1 MRLGKPNPV
10 LKSASRGEALPV
22 LRLHPL
28 AHAIVLLLVAGSAQA
43 DTAFSA
49 GWFASKSAAQQAV
62 GAGAVAGNLPR
73 PGSPPPLAQQLKA
86 NQQLQ
91 QSLSN
96 VNNTVAAIA
105 AQQAAQAAGRRSALV
120 AAASIP
126 DGLGEGGLKVDE
138 NALTKGWTNARN
150 PLQTQADGKTTVSIG
165 QTADKAIL
173 NWETFNVGRNTT
185 VDFQQQADWA
195 VLNRVNDP
203 QARPSQ
209 IQGQI
214 KAAGTV
220 MLVNRNGV
228 IFSGSS
234 QVDTRN
240 LVAAAATI
248 SDSQFRER
256 GLYIDSS
263 GSQPTFTDAAGKIQV
278 QQGALLQTRTPG
290 VSTESGGYVLLLGSE
305 VDNAGSIVTPKG
317 QATLAAGDSFYIRKG
332 AGTAGNTTSTT
343 RGNEVA
349 STRKAGSQ
357 AGTVSNSGLIQ
368 AATGD
373 ITLTGHQVQQ
383 NGVVLAT
390 TSVDSR
396 GTVHL
401 LNSASDSGSSVTLGQ
416 GSHTAILLDAASG
429 SALDGQRS
437 AGLNGLGGPG
447 NAIGGAFDNLSAV
460 VDRTDQS
467 RVEIVSGGTV
477 DFQSGSSTLATGGQ
491 VAVSAGQRSLVRDGA
506 LIDVAG
512 AVGVKVAMEANSV
525 KVNIQGNEQR
535 DAAGNRD
542 RGSLNNNDVWVDVRE
557 LVYVPAGTNG
567 YATDRWYTAGGLL
580 EVGGYLGTQAH
591 GVGEWMAQGGSVTF
605 SGRDVVTQA
614 GSSINLSGGT
624 LDVQGGLVRQT
635 WLKGPDGR
643 LYELSRAPGDILYSG
658 IYKGYEDSSQRWGQT
673 DYYYNPLIAPQQRYE
688 EGYSVGR
695 DAGSL
700 VIGTGS
706 AVLEGQLLG
715 STYQG
720 DRQTQAAKAGLDGYS
735 QTQNAVAR
743 GAQLLV
749 GSYTPFWHKDSGT
762 LQNAL
767 QATDRTLKQVVLAP
781 GQVAQ
786 ALDIGL
792 DSALGER
799 QGRLQLDTGLLNGFD
814 LGAVRI
820 AAYERVTVDGD
831 LRVGPAGEIGL
842 HGPQVRVNAGLTS
855 HGGRIALGNV
865 LLQRGSPGAAL
876 EDTQI
881 GSTGGPLA
889 SLVLGER
896 ARLDASGLWS
906 NLLLAPQDNSG
917 LAFINGGSVSLRS
930 RGDLTLA
937 AGSQVDVSS
946 GAALLVNGSLRG
958 GKGGDLTLAA
968 NAGTSASLGVL
979 SLAGQLKGQG
989 VSGGGTLSLQAVQV
1003 RIGGAAAAEARTLVL
1018 AEDFFN
1024 KGFGTYDITGNQ
1036 GLKVA
1041 EGARVDVRVPV
1052 YAQAAGT
1059 ASVASGEPAADA
1071 LQTWLP
1077 DAYQEDPLK
1086 GRLSQRAGASLT
1098 LQAGGL
1104 APSAADSASVV
1115 LDVGQGAA
1123 LRVDDGQSIALRGIG
1138 QVNVDGQLIAHGGK
1152 VSISAT
1158 RMPQVDGEALSVAHQ
1173 RSIRLGEQAVVDV
1186 SGRALTALDAQ
1197 GRRYGKVSDGGSIVI
1212 GGTLDPA
1219 TGRAAA
1225 PDLFVQLKAG
1235 SRLEASGAQATLD
1248 IKGAGPM
1255 TLASNG
1261 GSISLSS
1268 LNGLFLD
1275 GDLRAAAGG
1284 QGAAGGS
1291 LAVALE
1297 TAAYDYGQLGS
1308 DAPLVARELR
1318 LSQRRQAREGSASGT
1333 LAYGQGNL
1341 SVEQVDAG
1349 GFGNLALLS
1358 HGQISF
1364 DGDIDLALG
1373 QSLQLYSAS
1382 LGLAE
1387 GAAADTRVRLD
1398 APYVRLAEVAKNTNG
1413 SPVVTVPVVRGGTS
1427 TQATQAQ
1434 LRVTSQLLDIRDEVS
1449 LGAHGN
1455 INLRSGQVPLDQRGF
1470 ATMEVHSAGDMRLLR
1485 PTGTTPLTRLS
1496 TPGDLNLTVAQLYPQ
1511 TLARAEI
1518 RARHLGIGR
1527 SSVENPAVPYSAYGS
1542 LSLSAQSIDQG
1553 GVVRAPQGS
1562 LVLGFNGGPQDNSS
1576 TVRLLP
1582 GSLTSLSAAGL
1593 VMPFGGTVDGQTWTQ
1608 DGKPLAENLLNPIL
1622 GADWLTLTLVG
1633 QSIDVQGGAVVDLS
1647 GGGELTGAGF
1657 VSGRGGSTDA
1667 RFNPLVQI
1675 GADGRFS
1682 LPGRASNPV
1691 YAIVPGHQAGYAP
1704 GAGQSGAQDPL
1715 VGQQITLDA
1724 GVPGLAPGV
1733 YTLLPANY
1741 ALLPG
1746 AFRVE
1751 LNGAAGLAA
1760 QQPGLAMANGSWS
1773 SSGRLSV
1780 LGTSI
1785 QDSLSRQV
1793 ILTSADVLRRY
1804 SQYNETSLSQFLAND
1819 AARLG
1824 IPRAALTADA
1834 KGLTLNLLQNQTG
1847 QASFTYAGTSRFS
1860 PDKGGY
1866 GTVASVLSQNQSSQL
1881 EIVAGGPSAGFS
1893 GTSIDA
1899 AQLNALGA
1907 ASLRIGGSGLRQYGQ
1922 GGNYIA
1928 FSSNLSDLTLRSGAV
1943 LSAPEVMLLS
1953 GMTTGGIVVE
1963 QGAGIDTLG
1972 RGPSAYDSRD
1982 GFIYDPGR
1990 TSLLAVSNGWLDLLP
2005 PTPAQNGQVGPGSIR
2020 IGSCAG
2026 QCGGVT
2032 QLYSEGTLAAATN
2045 NLFELGDEV
2054 RYGTRNLTLAVGGVN
2069 IGSSQSLADA
2079 AARHALAPGLT
2090 LNQQVLDRLLR
2101 GDRERGAPALQTLT
2115 LNARDSLNFYGSTQ
2129 LSTLDPVT
2137 GASSLGNLILGTPAI
2152 YGYGNAGDVASIRTA
2167 NLTWNGAA
2175 GLPGTVINQGAGTG
2189 SGRLELAAERIEFG
2203 YGPQSQPDSLA
2214 SFDRLALGFAT
2225 VDLRASQRLTA
2236 NHKGSLAVYQ
2246 NQGAYESG
2254 KGYRYSGGDLN
2265 IVTPLLTGEA
2275 GSVNRIK
2282 AGGDIRIAGAGGA
2295 PAPINTLGGE
2305 LALQGRSIRLDT
2317 AVVLP
2322 SGKLSLLAERDL
2334 VLADHARLDL
2344 AGRTVAFNDLNKY
2357 SWGGD
2362 VLLESRGGDI
2372 RQAAGS
2378 RIDLSA
2384 QNNKA
2389 GTLSAIALDPAAGQ
2403 VELAGAILGSSS
2415 GHYDAGG
2422 TRVPYKAGAVDI
2434 RAQGVGDFAA
2444 LNQRLNDGQVYGA
2457 RSFQLK
2463 QGDLQLGNELKA
2475 GEINL
2480 SLDNGRLTVLGT
2492 VDASGEQVGSIR
2504 LAARNG
2510 LTLGSSALLD
2520 AHGTQLRVDSYG
2532 KIIDAPNRA
2541 VVELTSGDGRLVLAE
2556 GSRIDLRHGTAAT
2569 PGSQPGQHDG
2579 QARGTL
2585 ELNAPR
2591 LGGVSGG
2598 DIDID
2603 ASGRQQIA
2611 GARSIAVNGIWRYDD
2626 SDSDA
2631 VLKDGSEAVSG
2642 KPYRVINQA
2651 YMDLKH
2657 AQSTAFIDA
2666 ALGNPTL
2673 LDGKLAG
2680 LTAGGYDDALH
2691 LRPGVQL
2698 SSERDLVIQGDL
2710 DLSGYRYASLN
2721 PHFARTAVYG
2731 SGETG
2736 SLAIRAAG
2744 NLEVRGSLTDGFTP
2758 PPATPDD
2765 AGWVLLPGK
2774 QPFGGELVVP
2784 GLGVTLADGT
2794 LFLGGKTL
2802 NYDLPLKATTFASGV
2817 VLPTEGRL
2825 AQALTLDAGS
2835 VLRGEVRAA
2844 DGSLLYAAGTL
2855 LEQAVTLPVGTR
2867 LGAGTLLGSRTALQA
2882 MLWPKGVA
2890 LPATLDPATG
2900 QQDTFALNGDLALKA
2915 GALIPS
2921 QTEVKLPNGALS
2933 VALRPADGE
2942 RQGRN
2947 WAVAGL
2953 LPEGSQSWSLR
2964 LVSGADTTAADTR
2977 SVRPGV
2983 VDGQLILA
2991 DTHYSLFRDRE
3002 IVPGKPGGNWV
3013 WGPEAES
3020 PDWSWLGGVVGQPLT
3035 PEDLANGYC
3044 DWAPG
3049 LCEFKPS
3056 VDHWVWGPEAESP
3069 DWSWLGGVVGQPL
3082 TPEDLA
3088 GGYCD
3093 WAPGLC
3099 VFKPGEPGEPDKPGE
3114 VIAVR
3119 AMAPIF
3125 SVLRTGTGD
3134 LDLIAGGDLAMQS
3147 VFGVYTAGTQ
3157 SPTRGAGF
3165 AAPRGVGSKGTVLGA
3180 YDSLSLYQD
3189 ANYKAGFD
3197 EQVAAYEKLVSGD
3210 SLYQAWYPEQ
3220 GGNLL
3225 LSTAGSLRGDALGST
3240 WDQDQSTGSSA
3251 LSSVGTGNWLWRQG
3265 SGSAALDQAVPSAWW
3280 INFGTYVTPTVGVPM
3295 PQVTGFTG
3303 IGTLGGGNLDVRVGA
3318 DAGTLLRR
3326 GDRSTRAAPRSEALI
3341 LAVGGT
3347 GRVAADGSLA
3357 LTGGGDLKLNIGG
3370 GLNPSLDA
3378 RASSVGGGA
3387 AVGQNH
3393 DLNGALI
3400 NLRGNVQANAGAM
3413 GGIQQSFGRFSLN
3426 QDAREVRAYDPYSAS
3441 VANATGGLVIIP
3453 GDATVSLNTRG
3464 DLVLGGAVD
3473 PGRTRQH
3480 NTSAFSLD
3488 GTAYAGGGN
3497 GWFSLWTEHTAIDL
3511 FAAGG
3516 NLTPST
3522 QAGELAVGNSET
3534 PRSQLNTSPTDRR
3547 FIYPSILRA
3556 VAPGGNLYY
3565 GSSALYTGSG
3575 QRTSA
3580 YSLVLAPSPSGEL
3593 QMLAGGSI
3601 FAGGYALNQS
3611 GADSRLLPT
3620 PFAPAFEGRTQDSDE
3635 RLLVSNLSADGLSS
3649 TQGMGNFPLFVF
3661 GGDTLTTL
3669 GGRRDPARFY
3679 AMAGDL
3685 VGIRSGEQLNFSAS
3699 GLRPGQTWY
3708 DAAAPVW
3715 MRAGRDIVNS
3725 GTQLGQATAIV
3736 PLLGGGTSSG
3746 NLFVHSDPLDISLV
3760 SAGRDILY
3768 SSFNVAG
3775 PGLLQINAGRDI
3787 RMEDKASVTSL
3798 GALVPGDSR
3807 PGASIVL
3814 QAGAG
3819 ASGPNYGAFVARYLD
3834 PANLASDSAS
3844 LAAQPG
3850 KVAKT
3855 YETELASWLKLR
3867 YGFSGSA
3874 EQARAYFAGLPA
3886 VEQGLFAR
3894 QVYFAEL
3901 RAGGLEYNQAD
3912 GPRRGSYLR
3921 GRNAI
3926 AALFPD
3932 TDVAGNPIVYQG
3944 NITLYGGAGVHTNL
3958 GGDIQML
3965 APGGQQVFGIEGEAP
3980 PATAGVI
3987 TQGQGNIQLYAKG
4000 SILLGQSRIMTTF
4013 GGSILGWSAEGDINA
4028 GRGSKTTVVYTP
4040 PRRVYDNWGN
4050 VTLSPSVPST
4060 GAGIATLN
4068 PIPEVAPGD
4077 IDLIAPLGTIDAGE
4091 AGIRVSGNVNIA
4103 ALQVVN
4109 AANIQT
4115 QGKSSGIPVVAAVN
4129 TGALTSA
4136 SAAASSATQAAED
4149 VARQQQAASRQNLP
4163 SVFTVQVLSFGQE
4176 RLAPSQDGASRAN
4189 PDYNPESP
4197 VQVLG
4202 AGPLSDQ
4209 ARQQLTEEERRQLT
4223 L

>member
-10 LKSASRGEALPV
+10 LNSASRYEAVHV

-28 AHAIVLLLVAGSAQA
+28 AHAIALLLVAGSAQA

-49 GWFASKSAAQQAV
+49 GWFASKGAAQQTAGV
-62 GAGAVAGNLPR
+62 GGVAGSLPK

-86 NQQLQ
+86 SQQLQ

-96 VNNTVAAIA
+96 VSNTVAAIA

-120 AAASIP
+120 AASSIP

-138 NALTKGWTNARN
+138 NALTQGWTNASK
-150 PLQTQADGKTTVSIG
+150 PVQTQADGKTTVSIG

-203 QARPSQ
+203 QARPSE

-240 LVAAAATI
+240 LVAAAANI

-256 GLYIDSS
+256 GLYVDSS
-263 GSQPTFTDAAGKIQV
+263 GSQPTFTDAAGKVQV
-278 QQGALLQTRTPG
+278 QQGALIQTRAPG

-317 QATLAAGDSFYIRKG
+317 QAALAAGDSFYIRKG

-357 AGTVSNSGLIQ
+357 AGKVSNNGLLQ

-383 NGVVLAT
+383 NGVALAT

-401 LNSASDSGSSVTLGQ
+401 LNSASDGTSSVTLGE

-429 SALDGQRS
+429 TALDSQRG
-437 AGLNGLGGPG
+437 AGLTGLGGPG
-447 NAIGGAFDNLSAV
+447 NSIGGAFDNLSDVA
-460 VDRTDQS
+460 DRTDQS
-467 RVEIVSGGTV
+467 RVEIVSGGSV
-477 DFQSGSSTLATGGQ
+477 DFRAGSSTLATGGQ
-491 VAVSAGQRSLVRDGA
+491 VVVSAGQRSLVRDGA

-512 AVGVKVAMEANSV
+512 AVGVKVAMETNSV

-542 RGSLNNNDVWVDVRE
+542 QGSLNNNDVWVDVRE

-658 IYKGYEDSSQRWGQT
+658 IYKGYEDNSQRWGQT

-715 STYQG
+715 TTFQG
-720 DRQTQAAKAGLDGYS
+720 DRQTQAAKAGLDGYN
-735 QTQNAVAR
+735 QTQNTVAR
-743 GAQLLV
+743 GAQLIV
-749 GSYTPFWHKDSGT
+749 GSYMPFWHKDSGT
-762 LQNAL
+762 LQNVL
-767 QATDRTLKQVVLAP
+767 QATERTLKQVVLAP

-820 AAYERVTVDGD
+820 AAYESVTVDGD
-831 LRVGPAGEIGL
+831 LRVGPAGEIAL
-842 HGPQVRVNAGLTS
+842 HGPQVQVNAGLTS

-865 LLQRGSPGAAL
+865 LRQRISPSADL
-876 EDTQI
+876 TDPLI
-881 GSTGGPLA
+881 GSTASRA
-889 SLVLGER
+889 SLVLSEG
-896 ARLDASGLWS
+896 ARLDTSGLWS
-906 NLLLAPQDNSG
+906 NLLLAPQDNRG

-937 AGSQVDVSS
+937 AGSQVDVGS
-946 GAALLVNGSLRG
+946 GAALLENGSLRG

-968 NAGTSASLGVL
+968 NAGTSIGNGVL
-979 SLAGQLKGQG
+979 TLAGQLKGYG
-989 VSGGGTLSLQAVQV
+989 VTGGGTLSLQAGKVQ
-1003 RIGGAAAAEARTLVL
+1003 IGGGAVPDAATLVL
-1018 AEDFFN
+1018 GSDFFD
-1024 KGFGTYDITGNQ
+1024 KGFGAYDITGNQ

-1041 EGARVDVRVPV
+1041 EGAQVDIRVPV

-1059 ASVASGEPAADA
+1059 ASAASGEPAAGA
-1071 LQTWLP
+1071 LQLWLP
-1077 DAYQEDPLK
+1077 EHYQEDPVK
-1086 GRLSQRAGASLT
+1086 GRLSQRAGASLS
-1098 LQAGGL
+1098 LQTGGL
-1104 APSAADSASVV
+1104 DSTAADIASVA
-1115 LDVGQGAA
+1115 LDIGQGAVV
-1123 LRVDDGQSIALRGIG
+1123 RVDNGQSIALRGVG
-1138 QVNVDGQLIAHGGK
+1138 QINVDGHLIARGGK
-1152 VSISAT
+1152 VSIGAAN
-1158 RMPQVDGEALSVAHQ
+1158 PLQVDTQKLTSSHQ
-1173 RSIRLGEQAVVDV
+1173 RSILLGHEALVDV
-1186 SGRALTALDAQ
+1186 SGYVASALDAQ
-1197 GRRYGKVSDGGSIVI
+1197 GRRYGKVGDGGSIVI

-1225 PDLFVQLKAG
+1225 PDLFVQLAAG
-1235 SRLEASGAQATLD
+1235 SRLEASGTQATLD
-1248 IKGAGPM
+1248 IKGAGPT

-1268 LNGLFLD
+1268 LNGLYLD

-1291 LAVALE
+1291 LTVALE
-1297 TAAYDYGQLGS
+1297 TAAYDRNWLDS
-1308 DAPLVARELR
+1308 DAPLVPRELR
-1318 LSQRRQAREGSASGT
+1318 LSQRRQPLDGTTSGR

-1358 HGQISF
+1358 NGQISF
-1364 DGDIDLALG
+1364 DGDVDLALG

-1382 LGLAE
+1382 LGLAQD
-1387 GAAADTRVRLD
+1387 AAADTRVRLS
-1398 APYVRLAEVAKNTNG
+1398 APYVRLAGVAPLGGESN
-1413 SPVVTVPVVRGGTS
+1413 VTVPVVRGGSS

-1434 LRVTSQLLDIRDEVS
+1434 LVVASQLLDIRDEVN
-1449 LGAHGN
+1449 LGAHGD
-1455 INLRSGQVPLDQRGF
+1455 ITLLSGQLQLDQRGF
-1470 ATMEVHSAGDMRLLR
+1470 ATMDVRSAGDMRLLR
-1485 PTGTTPLTRLS
+1485 PTGNISFTRLS
-1496 TPGDLNLTVAQLYPQ
+1496 TPGDLSLTVAQLYPATQ
-1511 TLARAEI
+1511 ANTEI
-1518 RARHLGIGR
+1518 RARHLSIGR
-1527 SSVENPAVPYSAYGS
+1527 SSAQDPGVPYSAYGN
-1542 LSLSAQSIDQG
+1542 LLLSAQSIDQG
-1553 GVVRAPQGS
+1553 GVVRAPQGR
-1562 LVLGFNGGPQDNSS
+1562 LVLGFNGGEENNTS

-1593 VMPFGGTVDGQTWTQ
+1593 AMPFGGTVDGQAWTQ
-1608 DGKPLAENLLNPIL
+1608 DGKPLGESVFNANLS
-1622 GADWLTLTLVG
+1622 LTLLG
-1633 QSIDVQGGAVVDLS
+1633 QSIDVQSGAVVDLS

-1691 YAIVPGHQAGYAP
+1691 YAIVPGNQAGYAP
-1704 GAGQSGAQDPL
+1704 GAGQSGAQDP
-1715 VGQQITLDA
+1715 VIGQQITLAA

-1773 SSGRLSV
+1773 TSGRLSV
-1780 LGTSI
+1780 LGTGI

-1804 SQYNETSLSQFLAND
+1804 SQYNETSLSQFLVSD

-1824 IPRAALTADA
+1824 IPRAALAADA
-1834 KGLTLNLLQNQTG
+1834 KGLTLSLLQNQTG

-1860 PDKGGY
+1860 PGKDGY
-1866 GTVASVLSQNQSSQL
+1866 GTVASVLSQSQSSRM

-1907 ASLRIGGSGLRQYGQ
+1907 ASLLIGGTNERRYGQ
-1922 GGNYIA
+1922 GGNYIV
-1928 FSSNLSDLTLRSGAV
+1928 FSSNLTDLTLRSGAL

-1963 QGAGIDTLG
+1963 QGAVIDTLG
-1972 RGPSAYDSRD
+1972 RGASAYDSRD
-1982 GFIYDPGR
+1982 GFIYDPGT

-2005 PTPAQNGQVGPGSIR
+2005 PTPASNGQVGPGSIR

-2026 QCGGVT
+2026 TCNGVT
-2032 QLYSEGTLAAATN
+2032 QLYSDGTLAAATD

-2069 IGSSQSLADA
+2069 VGSSQSLAEA
-2079 AARHALAPGLT
+2079 AAGRTLAPGLT

-2101 GDRERGAPALQTLT
+2101 GDRERGAPALETLT
-2115 LNARDSLNFYGSTQ
+2115 LNARDSLNFYGSAQ

-2137 GASSLGNLILGTPAI
+2137 GQSSLSNLILGTPAI
-2152 YGYGNAGDVASIRTA
+2152 YGHGNAEDVASIRTA
-2167 NLTWNGAA
+2167 NLIWNGTA
-2175 GLPGTVINQGAGTG
+2175 GLPGTVISQGAGTG

-2214 SFDRLALGFAT
+2214 SFDRLALGFAS

-2246 NQGAYESG
+2246 SQGAYESG

-2265 IVTPLLTGEA
+2265 ILTPLLTGEA

-2282 AGGDIRIAGAGGA
+2282 AGGDIRISGGGA
-2295 PAPINTLGGE
+2295 APGPINTLGGE
-2305 LALQGRSIRLDT
+2305 LALQGRSISLDT

-2334 VLADHARLDL
+2334 LLADNARLDL
-2344 AGRTVAFNDLNKY
+2344 AGRTVPFNDLNKY

-2362 VLLESRGGDI
+2362 VTLESRGGDI
-2372 RQAAGS
+2372 RQAVGS

-2389 GTLSAIALDPAAGQ
+2389 GTLSAIALDPGAGQ
-2403 VELAGAILGSSS
+2403 VALLGAILGGSS
-2415 GHYDAGG
+2415 GYYDAGG
-2422 TRVPYKAGAVDI
+2422 TRVPYKAGGVDI

-2444 LNQRLNDGQVYGA
+2444 LNQRLNEGQVYGS

-2463 QGDLQLGNELKA
+2463 QGDLQLGSELKA

-2480 SLDNGRLTVLGT
+2480 SLDNGHLTVLGT

-2510 LTLGSSALLD
+2510 LTLGGSALLD

-2541 VVELTSGDGRLVLAE
+2541 VVELTSGEGRLVLAE
-2556 GSRIDLRHGTAAT
+2556 GSRIDLRHGTAAAA
-2569 PGSQPGQHDG
+2569 GSQPGQHDG
-2579 QARGTL
+2579 QTRGTL

-2603 ASGRQQIA
+2603 ASGRQQIS
-2611 GARSIAVNGIWRYDD
+2611 GARSIAVNGVWRYDD
-2626 SDSDA
+2626 NDSDA
-2631 VLKDGSEAVSG
+2631 VLKDGSDAVSG
-2642 KPYRVINQA
+2642 KPYRVVNQA

-2657 AQSTAFIDA
+2657 AQSTAFVDA
-2666 ALGNPTL
+2666 ALANGAL

-2680 LTAGGYDDALH
+2680 LTAGGYGDALH
-2691 LRPGVQL
+2691 LRPGVQI
-2698 SSERDLVIQGDL
+2698 SSERDVVIQGDL

-2736 SLAIRAAG
+2736 NLAIRAAG
-2744 NLEVRGSLTDGFTP
+2744 NLDVRGSVTDGFTP

-2802 NYDLPLKATTFASGV
+2802 NYDLPIKATTFASGV

-2825 AQALTLDAGS
+2825 AQALTLAAGS
-2835 VLRGEVRAA
+2835 VVRGDVRAA

-2855 LEQAVTLPVGTR
+2855 LEQAVTLPEGTR
-2867 LGAGTLLGSRTALQA
+2867 LGAGTLLTSRTALQA

-2890 LPATLDPATG
+2890 LPATLDPSSG
-2900 QQDTFALNGDLALKA
+2900 QQDTFALNGELALKA

-2921 QTEVKLPNGALS
+2921 QTDVKLPNGALS
-2933 VALRPADGE
+2933 VALRPLDGE
-2942 RQGRN
+2942 SQGRN
-2947 WAVAGL
+2947 WAIAGL

-2964 LVSGADTTAADTR
+2964 LVSGADTAAADTR
-2977 SVRPGV
+2977 SVTPRV

-3013 WGPEAES
+3013 WGPDVES
-3020 PDWSWLGGVVGQPLT
+3020 PDWSWLGFEAGQPLSQS
-3035 PEDLANGYC
+3035 DLDNGMC

-3049 LCEFKPS
+3049 MCVFKPS
-3056 VDHWVWGPEAESP
+3056 VDSWVWGPDVESP
-3069 DWSWLGGVVGQPL
+3069 DWSWLGFEAGQPL
-3082 TPEDLA
+3082 SQSDLDN
-3088 GGYCD
+3088 GMCS
-3093 WAPGLC
+3093 WAPGMC

-3134 LDLIAGGDLAMQS
+3134 LDLIAGGDLSMQS

-3157 SPTRGAGF
+3157 SEAMGAGF
-3165 AAPRGVGSKGTVLGA
+3165 AAARGVGSAGTVLGG
-3180 YDSLSLYQD
+3180 YNSLPLYGN

-3197 EQVAAYEKLVSGD
+3197 EQVAAYEKLVAGGG
-3210 SLYQAWYPEQ
+3210 LYQAWYPEQ

-3225 LSTAGSLRGDALGST
+3225 LSTAGRLRGDALGSF
-3240 WDQDQSTGSSA
+3240 WDQSVSSTA
-3251 LSSVGTGNWLWRQG
+3251 LSSAAVGNWLWRQG
-3265 SGSAALDQAVPSAWW
+3265 SGSAAVDQAVPTAWW
-3280 INFGTYVTPTVGVPM
+3280 INFGTYVTPTIGAPM

-3303 IGTLGGGNLDVRVGA
+3303 IGTLGGGNLDVRVGT

-3326 GDRSTRAAPRSEALI
+3326 GDRDLTTARRSEALI
-3341 LAVGGT
+3341 LAVGST
-3347 GRVAADGSLA
+3347 GRVAADGGLA

-3378 RASSVGGGA
+3378 RASSVGSGP
-3387 AVGQNH
+3387 AVGQSH

-3400 NLRGNVQANAGAM
+3400 NLRGNVQVEAGAL
-3413 GGIQQSFGRFSLN
+3413 GGIKQNFGRFSLN
-3426 QDAREVRAYDPYSAS
+3426 QDAQEARAYDPYSAS
-3441 VANATGGLVIIP
+3441 MASATGGLVIIP
-3453 GDATVSLNTRG
+3453 GDATVSLTTRG

-3488 GTAYAGGGN
+3488 GTAYLGGGS
-3497 GWFSLWTEHTAIDL
+3497 GWFSLWTAHTAIDL
-3511 FAAGG
+3511 FSAGG

-3522 QAGELAVGNSET
+3522 QSGELAVNSNET
-3534 PRSQLNTSPTDRR
+3534 PTPPRAQLDTSPTDGR

-3565 GSSALYTGSG
+3565 GSSALYTRNQQNSP
-3575 QRTSA
+3575 
-3580 YSLVLAPSPSGEL
+3580 YSLVLAPSPNGQL

-3620 PFAPAFEGRTQDSDE
+3620 PFAPAFEGSGDG
-3635 RLLVSNLSADGLSS
+3635 RLLVSNLSPDGLSS
-3649 TQGMGNFPLFVF
+3649 LQGMGGFPLFAF

-3685 VGIRSGEQLNFSAS
+3685 VGIRSGEQLNFSA
-3699 GLRPGQTWY
+3699 GLRQGQTWY

-3715 MRAGRDIVNS
+3715 MLAGRDIVNS

-3736 PLLGGGTSSG
+3736 PMLGGGSSSG

-3768 SSFNVAG
+3768 SSFSVAG
-3775 PGLLQINAGRDI
+3775 PGLLHINAGRDI
-3787 RMEDKASVTSL
+3787 RMEDKASITSL
-3798 GALVPGDSR
+3798 GPLVPGDSR

-3819 ASGPNYGAFVARYLD
+3819 AGGPNYTAFVARYLD

-3867 YGFSGSA
+3867 YGFSGSD

-3944 NITLYGGAGVHTNL
+3944 NITLYGGAGVHTNV

-3965 APGGQQVFGIEGEAP
+3965 TPGGQQVFGIEGNAP
-3980 PATAGVI
+3980 PSTAGVI
-3987 TQGQGNIQLYAKG
+3987 TQGQGNIQLYSQG

-4115 QGKSSGIPVVAAVN
+4115 QGKSSGIPVTAAVN
-4129 TGALTSA
+4129 TGAITSA
-4136 SAAASSATQAAED
+4136 SSAASSATQAAED

-4176 RLAPSQDGASRAN
+4176 RLAPTQDGASRAN
-4189 PDYNPESP
+4189 PTYNPDSP

>member
-10 LKSASRGEALPV
+10 LKSVTRCEALPV
-22 LRLHPL
+22 LRLNPL
-28 AHAIVLLLVAGSAQA
+28 AHAIALLLVASSAQA
-43 DTAFSA
+43 ETAFSA
-49 GWFASKSAAQQAV
+49 GWFASKGAAQQTAGV
-62 GAGAVAGNLPR
+62 GGVAGSLPK

-120 AAASIP
+120 AASSIP

-138 NALTKGWTNARN
+138 NTLTKGWTNASN
-150 PLQTQADGKTTVSIG
+150 PVQTQADGKTTVSIG

-203 QARPSQ
+203 QARPSE

-228 IFSGSS
+228 IFSGNS

-256 GLYIDSS
+256 GLYVDSI
-263 GSQPTFTDAAGKIQV
+263 GSQPTFTDAAGKVQV
-278 QQGALLQTRTPG
+278 QQGALIQTRAPG

-305 VDNAGSIVTPKG
+305 VDNAGSLVTPKG

-357 AGTVSNSGLIQ
+357 AGKVSNNGLIQ
-368 AATGD
+368 ASTGD

-383 NGVVLAT
+383 NGLVLAT

-401 LNSASDSGSSVTLGQ
+401 LNSASDSSSSVTLGQ

-429 SALDGQRS
+429 TALDSQRN
-437 AGLNGLGGPG
+437 AGLAGLGGLG
-447 NAIGGAFDNLSAV
+447 NSIGGAFDNLSSVA
-460 VDRTDQS
+460 DRTDQS

-477 DFQSGSSTLATGGQ
+477 DFQSGSITLATGGQ

-542 RGSLNNNDVWVDVRE
+542 QGSLNNNDVWVDVRE

-591 GVGEWMAQGGSVTF
+591 GVGEWMAQGGTLTF
-605 SGRDVVTQA
+605 TGRDVVTQA

-658 IYKGYEDSSQRWGQT
+658 IYKGYEDSSPRWGQT
-673 DYYYNPLIAPQQRYE
+673 DYYYSPLIAPQQRYE
-688 EGYSVGR
+688 DGYSVGR
-695 DAGSL
+695 DAGKL
-700 VIGTGS
+700 VVGTGS

-715 STYQG
+715 NTYQG
-720 DRQTQAAKAGLDGYS
+720 ERQALAPQAGLDGYD
-735 QTQNAVAR
+735 QAQNAVAR

-762 LQNAL
+762 LQNIL

-781 GQVAQ
+781 GQVPQ

-792 DSALGER
+792 DSVLGER

-814 LGAVRI
+814 LGAVRV
-820 AAYERVTVDGD
+820 AAYESVTVDGD
-831 LRVGPAGEIGL
+831 LQVGPAGEIAL
-842 HGPQVRVNAGLTS
+842 HGPQVQVNAGLTS

-865 LLQRGSPGAAL
+865 LRQRPSSAADL
-876 EDTQI
+876 MDTLI
-881 GSTGGPLA
+881 GSTASRA
-889 SLVLGER
+889 SLVLSEG
-896 ARLDASGLWS
+896 ARLDTSGLWS

-917 LAFINGGSVSLRS
+917 LAFVNGGSVSLRS

-946 GAALLVNGSLRG
+946 GAVLLLNGSLRG

-968 NAGTSASLGVL
+968 NAGTSIGNGVL
-979 SLAGQLKGQG
+979 TLAGQLKGHG
-989 VSGGGTLSLQAVQV
+989 VNGGGTLSLQAGKVQ
-1003 RIGGAAAAEARTLVL
+1003 IGGGTSPDAATLVL
-1018 AEDFFN
+1018 ASDFFD
-1024 KGFGTYDITGNQ
+1024 KGFGAYDITGNQ

-1041 EGARVDVRVPV
+1041 EGAQVDVRVPV
-1052 YAQAAGT
+1052 YAQSAGT
-1059 ASVASGEPAADA
+1059 TRVATGEPAASA
-1071 LQTWLP
+1071 LQPWLP
-1077 DAYQEDPLK
+1077 EPYQEDPAK

-1098 LQAGGL
+1098 LQTGGL
-1104 APSAADSASVV
+1104 DSTTADIASVA
-1115 LDVGQGAA
+1115 LDIGQGATV
-1123 LRVDDGQSIALRGIG
+1123 RVDDGQSIALRGIG
-1138 QVNVDGQLIAHGGK
+1138 QINIDGHLIAHGGK

-1158 RMPQVDGEALSVAHQ
+1158 RMPQVDTDALSTLHQ
-1173 RSIRLGEQAVVDV
+1173 RSILLGSNALVDV
-1186 SGRALTALDAQ
+1186 SGRAVTALDAQ

-1235 SRLEASGAQATLD
+1235 SRLEASGAQAALD
-1248 IKGAGPM
+1248 IRGAGS
-1255 TLASNG
+1255 TTVASNG

-1268 LNGLFLD
+1268 LNGLYLD

-1291 LAVALE
+1291 LTVALE
-1297 TAAYDYGQLGS
+1297 TAAYNRDLLDS
-1308 DAPLVARELR
+1308 DTPLAPREL
-1318 LSQRRQAREGSASGT
+1318 LISQRRWSLDETAPGT

-1358 HGQISF
+1358 NGQISF
-1364 DGDIDLALG
+1364 DGDVDLALG
-1373 QSLQLYSAS
+1373 QGLQLYSAS
-1382 LGLAE
+1382 LGLAQ
-1387 GAAADTRVRLD
+1387 GAEADTRVRLS
-1398 APYVRLAEVAKNTNG
+1398 APYVRLAEAARNNNG
-1413 SPVVTVPVVRGGTS
+1413 SPGLTVPVVRGGSS

-1434 LRVTSQLLDIRDEVS
+1434 LTVTSQLLDIRDEVN
-1449 LGAHGN
+1449 LGAHGD
-1455 INLRSGQVPLDQRGF
+1455 INLGSGQLPLDQRGF
-1470 ATMEVHSAGDMRLLR
+1470 ATMEVRSAGDMRMLR
-1485 PTGTTPLTRLS
+1485 PTGNISFTRLN
-1496 TPGDLNLTVAQLYPQ
+1496 TPGDLNLTVAQLYPE

-1518 RARHLGIGR
+1518 RTRHLSIGR
-1527 SSVENPAVPYSAYGS
+1527 SSVKDPGVPYSAYGS
-1542 LSLSAQSIDQG
+1542 LLLSAQSIDQG

-1562 LVLGFNGGPQDNSS
+1562 LRLGFNGGAQDNTS

-1593 VMPFGGTVDGQTWTQ
+1593 VMPFGGTVDGQTWIQ
-1608 DGKPLAENLLNPIL
+1608 DGKPLGESVLNPIL
-1622 GADWLTLTLVG
+1622 GPEWLTLTLLG
-1633 QSIDVQGGAVVDLS
+1633 QSIDVQSGAVVDLS

-1657 VSGRGGSTDA
+1657 ISGRGGSTDA
-1667 RFNPLVQI
+1667 RFNPLVRI

-1691 YAIVPGHQAGYAP
+1691 YAIVPGNQAGYAP
-1704 GAGQSGAQDPL
+1704 GAGQSGALDP
-1715 VGQQITLDA
+1715 VIGQQITLEA

-1733 YTLLPANY
+1733 YTLLPATY

-1751 LNGAAGLAA
+1751 LNGGAGLAA

-1773 SSGRLSV
+1773 TSGRLSV
-1780 LGTSI
+1780 LGTGI

-1804 SQYNETSLSQFLAND
+1804 SQYNETSLTQFLVSD

-1847 QASFTYAGTSRFS
+1847 QPSFTYAGTSRFS

-1866 GTVASVLSQNQSSQL
+1866 GTVASVLSQSQSSQM
-1881 EIVAGGPSAGFS
+1881 EIVAGGPSAGFT

-1907 ASLRIGGSGLRQYGQ
+1907 ASLRIGGTGTRQYGQ
-1922 GGNYIA
+1922 GGNYIT
-1928 FSSNLSDLTLRSGAV
+1928 FSSNLSDLTLRSGAL

-1972 RGPSAYDSRD
+1972 RGASAYDSRD

-2026 QCGGVT
+2026 SCSGVT
-2032 QLYSEGTLAAATN
+2032 QLYSEGTLAAATD

-2069 IGSSQSLADA
+2069 VGSGQSLAA
-2079 AARHALAPGLT
+2079 AAAGHTLAPGLT

-2101 GDRERGAPALQTLT
+2101 GDRERGAPALETLT

-2137 GASSLGNLILGTPAI
+2137 GQSSLSHLILGTPAI
-2152 YGYGNAGDVASIRTA
+2152 YGHGDAEDVASIRTA
-2167 NLTWNGAA
+2167 NLIWNGTA

-2203 YGPQSQPDSLA
+2203 YGAQSQPDSLA

-2246 NQGAYESG
+2246 SQGAYESG
-2254 KGYRYSGGDLN
+2254 KGYSYSGGELN

-2275 GSVNRIK
+2275 GSVSRIK
-2282 AGGDIRIAGAGGA
+2282 AGGDIRISGGGA
-2295 PAPINTLGGE
+2295 VPGSINTLGGE
-2305 LALQGRSIRLDT
+2305 LALQGRSISLDT

-2334 VLADHARLDL
+2334 VLAGNARLDL
-2344 AGRTVAFNDLNKY
+2344 AGRTVPFNDLNKY

-2372 RQAAGS
+2372 RQAAGA

-2389 GTLSAIALDPAAGQ
+2389 GALSAIALDPGAGQ
-2403 VELAGAILGSSS
+2403 VELLGAILGGSS

-2422 TRVPYKAGAVDI
+2422 TRVPYKAGGVDI

-2444 LNQRLNDGQVYGA
+2444 LNQRLNEGQVYGS

-2480 SLDNGRLTVLGT
+2480 SLDNGHLTVLGT

-2510 LTLGSSALLD
+2510 LTLGAAALLD

-2541 VVELTSGDGRLVLAE
+2541 VVDLTSGEGRLVLAE

-2569 PGSQPGQHDG
+2569 LGSQPGQYDG

-2603 ASGRQQIA
+2603 ASSRQQIS
-2611 GARSIAVNGIWRYDD
+2611 GARSIAVNGTWRYDD

-2631 VLKDGSEAVSG
+2631 LLKDGSDAASG
-2642 KPYRVINQA
+2642 RPYRVIDQA
-2651 YMDLKH
+2651 YMNRKH
-2657 AQSTAFIDA
+2657 DQSTAFIDA
-2666 ALGNPTL
+2666 ALANTAL

-2680 LTAGGYDDALH
+2680 LTAGGYADALH
-2691 LRPGVQL
+2691 LRPGVQI
-2698 SSERDLVIQGDL
+2698 SSERDVVIQGDL

-2744 NLEVRGSLTDGFTP
+2744 NLEVRGSVTDGFTP

-2765 AGWVLLPGK
+2765 AGWVLLPGM

-2784 GLGVTLADGT
+2784 GLGVTLADGS

-2802 NYDLPLKATTFASGV
+2802 NYDLPIKATTFASGV

-2835 VLRGEVRAA
+2835 VVRGDVRAA

-2867 LGAGTLLGSRTALQA
+2867 LGAGTLLTTRTALQA

-2890 LPATLDPATG
+2890 LPATLDPSSG
-2900 QQDTFALNGDLALKA
+2900 QQDTYALNGDLALKA

-2921 QTEVKLPNGALS
+2921 QTDVKLPNGALS

-2942 RQGRN
+2942 SQGRN
-2947 WAVAGL
+2947 WAIAGL

-2964 LVSGADTTAADTR
+2964 LVSGADTEAADTR
-2977 SVRPGV
+2977 SVKPRV

-3013 WGPEAES
+3013 WGAEVES
-3020 PDWSWLGGVVGQPLT
+3020 PDWSWLGGVVGQPLS

-3056 VDHWVWGPEAESP
+3056 VDSWVWGPEVESP

-3082 TPEDLA
+3082 SPEDVA
-3088 GGYCD
+3088 NGYCD

-3134 LDLIAGGDLAMQS
+3134 LDLVSGGDLSMQS
-3147 VFGVYTAGTQ
+3147 VFGVYTAGTE
-3157 SPTRGAGF
+3157 SEAMGAGY
-3165 AAPRGVGSKGTVLGA
+3165 AATRGVGSKGSVLGA
-3180 YDSLSLYQD
+3180 YDNLDLYRD

-3197 EQVAAYEKLVSGD
+3197 EQVAAYEKLVEGD

-3240 WDQDQSTGSSA
+3240 FDQGQSTGSSA
-3251 LSSVGTGNWLWRQG
+3251 LSSVGIGNWLWRQG
-3265 SGSAALDQAVPSAWW
+3265 SGSAAVDQTVPTAWW
-3280 INFGTYVTPTVGVPM
+3280 INFGTYVTPTIGTPM

-3303 IGTLGGGNLDVRVGA
+3303 VGTLGGGNLEVRVGA

-3326 GDRSTRAAPRSEALI
+3326 GDRTTLAAPRSEALI
-3341 LAVGGT
+3341 LAVGST
-3347 GRVAADGSLA
+3347 GRVGADGGLT

-3378 RASSVGGGA
+3378 RASSVRSGPA
-3387 AVGQNH
+3387 QGQNH

-3413 GGIQQSFGRFSLN
+3413 GGIKQNFGRFSFN
-3426 QDAREVRAYDPYSAS
+3426 QDAREVRAYDPYSSS
-3441 VANATGGLVIIP
+3441 VASATGGLVIVP
-3453 GDATVSLNTRG
+3453 GDATVSLATRG

-3488 GTAYAGGGN
+3488 GTTYLGGGSS
-3497 GWFSLWTEHTAIDL
+3497 WFSLWTEHTAIDL
-3511 FAAGG
+3511 FSAGG

-3522 QAGELAVGNSET
+3522 QTGELAVGSNDT
-3534 PRSQLNTSPTDRR
+3534 PRSQLNTSPTDGR

-3565 GSSALYTGSG
+3565 GSSALSTDSG
-3575 QRTSA
+3575 QKNSP
-3580 YSLVLAPSPSGEL
+3580 YSLVLAPSPNGQL

-3620 PFAPAFEGRTQDSDE
+3620 PFMPAFEGREQGGGE
-3635 RLLVSNLSADGLSS
+3635 RLLVSNLSPDGLSS
-3649 TQGMGNFPLFVF
+3649 TQGMGGFPLFAF
-3661 GGDTLTTL
+3661 GGDTLTTF
-3669 GGRRDPARFY
+3669 GGRREPARFY

-3685 VGIRSGEQLNFSAS
+3685 VGIRSGEQLNFNAS
-3699 GLRPGQTWY
+3699 NSRPGRTWY

-3715 MRAGRDIVNS
+3715 MLAGRDIVNS

-3736 PLLGGGTSSG
+3736 PLLGEGASSG
-3746 NLFVHSDPLDISLV
+3746 NLFVHNDPLDISLV

-3787 RMEDKASVTSL
+3787 RMEDKASITSL
-3798 GALVPGDSR
+3798 GALVPGDNR

-3819 ASGPNYGAFVARYLD
+3819 ASGPNYTAFAARYLD

-3867 YGFSGSA
+3867 YGFSGSD
-3874 EQARAYFAGLPA
+3874 EQARAYFASLPA

-3901 RAGGLEYNQAD
+3901 RAGGLEYNQVD
-3912 GPRRGSYLR
+3912 GPRQGSYLR

-3944 NITLYGGAGVHTNL
+3944 NITLYGGAGVHTNV

-3965 APGGQQVFGIEGEAP
+3965 TPGGQQVFGIEGEAP
-3980 PATAGVI
+3980 PSTAGVI
-3987 TQGQGNIQLYAKG
+3987 TQGQGNIQLYSQG

-4068 PIPEVAPGD
+4068 PIAEVAPGD

-4115 QGKSSGIPVVAAVN
+4115 QGKSSGIPVVASVN

-4136 SAAASSATQAAED
+4136 SSAASSATQAAED
-4149 VARQQQAASRQNLP
+4149 VARQQQAAARQNMP
-4163 SVFTVQVLSFGQE
+4163 SVFSVQVLSFGQE
-4176 RLAPSQDGASRAN
+4176 RLAPTRDGASRAN
-4189 PDYNPESP
+4189 PGYNPDSP

>member
-10 LKSASRGEALPV
+10 LKSASRCEALPV
-22 LRLHPL
+22 LHLKPL
-28 AHAIVLLLVAGSAQA
+28 AHAIALLLVAGSAQA
-43 DTAFSA
+43 ETAFSA
-49 GWFASKSAAQQAV
+49 GWFASKGAAQQAA
-62 GAGAVAGNLPR
+62 GAGGVAGSLPK

-96 VNNTVAAIA
+96 VSNTVAAIA

-120 AAASIP
+120 AASSIP

-150 PLQTQADGKTTVSIG
+150 PVQTQADGKTTVSIG

-203 QARPSQ
+203 QARPSE

-256 GLYIDSS
+256 GLYVDSS
-263 GSQPTFTDAAGKIQV
+263 GSQPTFTDAAGKVQV
-278 QQGALLQTRTPG
+278 QQGALIQTRAPG
-290 VSTESGGYVLLLGSE
+290 VSTESGGYVLLLGNE

-332 AGTAGNTTSTT
+332 SGTAGNTTSTT

-357 AGTVSNSGLIQ
+357 AGKVSNNGLIQ

-383 NGVVLAT
+383 NGVALAT

-401 LNSASDSGSSVTLGQ
+401 LNSASDSSSSVTLGQ

-429 SALDGQRS
+429 TALDSQRA
-437 AGLNGLGGPG
+437 AGLAGMGGQG
-447 NAIGGAFDNLSAV
+447 NNIGGAFDNLSSV

-477 DFQSGSSTLATGGQ
+477 DFQPGSSTLATGGQ

-506 LIDVAG
+506 VIDVAG

-542 RGSLNNNDVWVDVRE
+542 QGSLNNNDVWVDVRE

-567 YATDRWYTAGGLL
+567 YATDRWYTGGGLL

-591 GVGEWMAQGGSVTF
+591 GVGEWMAQGGTLTF
-605 SGRDVVTQA
+605 TGRDVVTQA

-635 WLKGPDGR
+635 WLKGPQGR

-658 IYKGYEDSSQRWGQT
+658 IYKGYEDNSPRWGQT
-673 DYYYNPLIAPQQRYE
+673 DYYYSPLIAPQQRYE
-688 EGYSVGR
+688 DGYSVGR
-695 DAGSL
+695 DAGKL
-700 VIGTGS
+700 VVGTGS

-715 STYQG
+715 NTYQG
-720 DRQTQAAKAGLDGYS
+720 ERQAQAAQAGLDGYD
-735 QTQNAVAR
+735 QAQNAVAR
-743 GAQLLV
+743 GAQLIV
-749 GSYTPFWHKDSGT
+749 GDYRPFWQKDSGT
-762 LQNAL
+762 LQNTL
-767 QATDRTLKQVVLAP
+767 QATDRTLKQVILAP
-781 GQVAQ
+781 GQVAE
-786 ALDIGL
+786 ALAIEL

-799 QGRLQLDTGLLNGFD
+799 QGQLRLDTEQLNGFG

-820 AAYERVTVDGD
+820 AAFESVTVDGD
-831 LRVGPAGEIGL
+831 LQVGPAGEIAL

-865 LLQRGSPGAAL
+865 LLQRPASTAAL
-876 EDTQI
+876 VDTLI
-881 GSTGGPLA
+881 GSTAGPMA
-889 SLVLGER
+889 SLVLSDG
-896 ARLDASGLWS
+896 AHLDTSGLWS

-917 LAFINGGSVSLRS
+917 LAFVNGGSVSLRS

-968 NAGTSASLGVL
+968 NAGSTAGSGVL
-979 SLAGQLKGQG
+979 TLAGQLKAHG
-989 VSGGGTLSLQAVQV
+989 VNGGGNLSLQAGKVQ
-1003 RIGGAAAAEARTLVL
+1003 IGGAAAPDAATLVL
-1018 AEDFFN
+1018 ASDFFG
-1024 KGFGTYDITGNQ
+1024 KGFGAYEIIGNQ
-1036 GLKVA
+1036 GLTVA
-1041 EGARVDVRVPV
+1041 EGAQVDVRVPV

-1059 ASVASGEPAADA
+1059 ASVASGEPAASA
-1071 LQTWLP
+1071 LQPWLP
-1077 DAYQEDPLK
+1077 EPYQEDPVN

-1098 LQAGGL
+1098 LQTGGL
-1104 APSAADSASVV
+1104 GSSAADIASVA
-1115 LDVGQGAA
+1115 LDIGQGATV
-1123 LRVDDGQSIALRGIG
+1123 RVDNGQSIALRGIG
-1138 QVNVDGQLIAHGGK
+1138 QISVDGHLIAHGGK
-1152 VSISAT
+1152 VSIGAVQPLQLESQPLIST
-1158 RMPQVDGEALSVAHQ
+1158 HQ
-1173 RSIRLGEQAVVDV
+1173 RSILLGPNALVDV
-1186 SGRALTALDAQ
+1186 SGYVVSALDAQ
-1197 GRRYGKVSDGGSIVI
+1197 GRRYGKVGDGGSIVI
-1212 GGTLDPA
+1212 GGVLDLA
-1219 TGRAAA
+1219 TGRAVA

-1235 SRLEASGAQATLD
+1235 SRLEASGAQAALD

-1268 LNGLFLD
+1268 INGLYLD

-1284 QGAAGGS
+1284 QGTAGGR

-1297 TAAYDYGQLGS
+1297 TGTYDRNLLDS
-1308 DAPLVARELR
+1308 DMPLVPRELL
-1318 LSQRRQAREGSASGT
+1318 LSQRRQTLDGTTSGP
-1333 LAYGQGNL
+1333 LAYGQGHL

-1349 GFGNLALLS
+1349 GFGSLALLS
-1358 HGQISF
+1358 NGQISF
-1364 DGDIDLALG
+1364 DGDVDLALG

-1382 LGLAE
+1382 LGLAQ
-1387 GAAADTRVRLD
+1387 GAADDTRVRLS
-1398 APYVRLAEVAKNTNG
+1398 APYVRLAGVATIGARDN
-1413 SPVVTVPVVRGGTS
+1413 SVTVSVVRGGSS

-1434 LRVTSQLLDIRDEVS
+1434 LVVASQLLDIRDEVN

-1455 INLRSGQVPLDQRGF
+1455 INLRSGQLPLDQRGF
-1470 ATMEVHSAGDMRLLR
+1470 ATMDVRSAGDMRMLR
-1485 PTGTTPLTRLS
+1485 PTGNISVTRLN
-1496 TPGDLNLTVAQLYPQ
+1496 TPGDLNLTVAQLYPE

-1518 RARHLGIGR
+1518 RARHLSIGR
-1527 SSVENPAVPYSAYGS
+1527 SSAQDPDVPYSAYGS
-1542 LSLSAQSIDQG
+1542 LLLSAQSIDQG

-1562 LVLGFNGGPQDNSS
+1562 LVLGFSNGPQDNSS
-1576 TVRLLP
+1576 IIRLLP

-1608 DGKPLAENLLNPIL
+1608 DGKPLGESVLNPIL
-1622 GADWLTLTLVG
+1622 GPDWLTLTMLG
-1633 QSIDVQGGAVVDLS
+1633 QSIDVQSGAVVDLS

-1675 GADGRFS
+1675 GADGRFN
-1682 LPGRASNPV
+1682 LPGLASNPV
-1691 YAIVPGHQAGYAP
+1691 YAIVPGNQAGYAP
-1704 GAGQSGAQDPL
+1704 GAGQSGALDP
-1715 VGQQITLDA
+1715 VIGQQITLEA

-1751 LNGAAGLAA
+1751 LNGGAGLAA

-1773 SSGRLSV
+1773 TSGRLSV
-1780 LGTSI
+1780 LGTGI

-1804 SQYNETSLSQFLAND
+1804 SQYNETSLAQFLVSD

-1847 QASFTYAGTSRFS
+1847 QPSFTYAGTSRFS

-1866 GTVASVLSQNQSSQL
+1866 GTVASVLSQSQSSQM
-1881 EIVAGGPSAGFS
+1881 EIVAGGPSAGFT

-1907 ASLRIGGSGLRQYGQ
+1907 ASLRIGGTGTRQYGQ

-1928 FSSNLSDLTLRSGAV
+1928 FSSNLTDLTLRSGAL

-1953 GMTTGGIVVE
+1953 GRTTGGIVVE

-1972 RGPSAYDSRD
+1972 RGASAYDSRD

-2026 QCGGVT
+2026 SCNGVT
-2032 QLYSEGTLAAATN
+2032 QLYSEGTLAAATD

-2069 IGSSQSLADA
+2069 VGSSQSLAEA
-2079 AARHALAPGLT
+2079 AAGNTLAPGLT

-2101 GDRERGAPALQTLT
+2101 GDRERGAPALETLT

-2137 GASSLGNLILGTPAI
+2137 GKSSLSNLILGTPAI
-2152 YGYGNAGDVASIRTA
+2152 YGHGGAEDVASIRTA
-2167 NLTWNGAA
+2167 NLIWNGTA

-2214 SFDRLALGFAT
+2214 SFDRLALGFAR

-2246 NQGAYESG
+2246 SQGAYESG
-2254 KGYRYSGGDLN
+2254 KGYSYSGGDLN

-2282 AGGDIRIAGAGGA
+2282 AGGDIRISGGGA
-2295 PAPINTLGGE
+2295 APGPINTLGGE
-2305 LALQGRSIRLDT
+2305 LALQGRSISLDT

-2334 VLADHARLDL
+2334 VLANNAQLDL
-2344 AGRTVAFNDLNKY
+2344 AGRTVPFNDLNKY

-2362 VLLESRGGDI
+2362 VMLESRGGDI
-2372 RQAAGS
+2372 RQAVGS

-2389 GTLSAIALDPAAGQ
+2389 GTLSAIALDPGAGQ
-2403 VELAGAILGSSS
+2403 VALLGAILGGSS

-2422 TRVPYKAGAVDI
+2422 TRVPYKAGGVDI

-2444 LNQRLNDGQVYGA
+2444 LNQRLNEGQVYGA

-2463 QGDLQLGNELKA
+2463 QGDLQLGSELKA

-2480 SLDNGRLTVLGT
+2480 SLDNGHLTVLGT

-2510 LTLGSSALLD
+2510 LTLGGSALLD

-2541 VVELTSGDGRLVLAE
+2541 VVELTSGEGRLVLAE

-2569 PGSQPGQHDG
+2569 LGSQPGQHDG

-2603 ASGRQQIA
+2603 ANGRQQIS

-2631 VLKDGSEAVSG
+2631 LLKDGSDAASG
-2642 KPYRVINQA
+2642 RPYRVIDQA
-2651 YMDLKH
+2651 YMNFKH
-2657 AQSTAFIDA
+2657 DQSTAFIDA
-2666 ALGNPTL
+2666 ALANTRL

-2680 LTAGGYDDALH
+2680 LTAGGYGDALH
-2691 LRPGVQL
+2691 LRPGVQI
-2698 SSERDLVIQGDL
+2698 SSERDVVIQGDL

-2744 NLEVRGSLTDGFTP
+2744 NLEVRGSVTDGFTP

-2802 NYDLPLKATTFASGV
+2802 NYDLPIKASTFASGV

-2835 VLRGEVRAA
+2835 VLRGDVRAA

-2855 LEQAVTLPVGTR
+2855 LEQAVTLPEGTR
-2867 LGAGTLLGSRTALQA
+2867 LGAGTLLTSRTALQA

-2890 LPATLDPATG
+2890 LPAALDPSSG
-2900 QQDTFALNGDLALKA
+2900 QQDTYALNGDLALKA

-2921 QTEVKLPNGALS
+2921 QTDVKLPNGALS

-2942 RQGRN
+2942 SQGRN
-2947 WAVAGL
+2947 WAIAGL

-2964 LVSGADTTAADTR
+2964 LVSGADTSAADTR
-2977 SVRPGV
+2977 SVKPRV

-3020 PDWSWLGGVVGQPLT
+3020 PDWSWLGGVVGQPMS
-3035 PEDLANGYC
+3035 PEDLASGYC

-3056 VDHWVWGPEAESP
+3056 VDNWVWGPEAESP
-3069 DWSWLGGVVGQPL
+3069 DWSWLGGVVGQPMS
-3082 TPEDLA
+3082 PEDLA
-3088 GGYCD
+3088 SGYCD

-3134 LDLIAGGDLAMQS
+3134 LDLIAGGDLSMQS

-3157 SPTRGAGF
+3157 SPAMGAGF
-3165 AAPRGVGSKGTVLGA
+3165 AATRGVGSAGTVLGG
-3180 YDSLSLYQD
+3180 YNSLPLYGN

-3197 EQVAAYEKLVSGD
+3197 EQVAAYEKLVTGVG
-3210 SLYQAWYPEQ
+3210 LYQAWYPEQ

-3240 WDQDQSTGSSA
+3240 WDQSANSTAMSSA
-3251 LSSVGTGNWLWRQG
+3251 GTGNWLWRQG
-3265 SGSAALDQAVPSAWW
+3265 SGSAALDQAVPTAWW
-3280 INFGTYVTPTVGVPM
+3280 INFGTYVTPTVGAPM

-3303 IGTLGGGNLDVRVGA
+3303 VGTLGGGNLDVRVGT

-3326 GDRSTRAAPRSEALI
+3326 GNRDLTMPRSEALI
-3341 LAVGGT
+3341 LAVGST
-3347 GRVAADGSLA
+3347 GRVTADGSLA

-3370 GLNPSLDA
+3370 SLNPSLDA
-3378 RASSVGGGA
+3378 RASSVGSGP

-3393 DLNGALI
+3393 ELNGALI
-3400 NLRGNVQANAGAM
+3400 NLRGNVQVDAGAL
-3413 GGIQQSFGRFSLN
+3413 GGIKQSFGRFSLN
-3426 QDAREVRAYDPYSAS
+3426 QDASEVRAYDPYSAS
-3441 VANATGGLVIIP
+3441 VASATGGLVIIP
-3453 GDATVSLNTRG
+3453 GDATVSLSTRG

-3488 GTAYAGGGN
+3488 GTAYLGGGS
-3497 GWFSLWTEHTAIDL
+3497 GWFSLWTGHTAIDL
-3511 FAAGG
+3511 FSAGG

-3522 QAGELAVGNSET
+3522 QTGELAIGSNDT
-3534 PRSQLNTSPTDRR
+3534 PRAQLDTSPTDGR

-3575 QRTSA
+3575 TGSGQKNSP
-3580 YSLVLAPSPSGEL
+3580 YSLVLAPSPNGQL

-3620 PFAPAFEGRTQDSDE
+3620 PFAPAFEGRSDG
-3635 RLLVSNLSADGLSS
+3635 RLLVSNLSPDGLSS
-3649 TQGMGNFPLFVF
+3649 LQGMGSFPLFAF
-3661 GGDTLTTL
+3661 GGDTLTVL
-3669 GGRRDPARFY
+3669 GGRREPARFY

-3699 GLRPGQTWY
+3699 GSRPGQTWY

-3715 MRAGRDIVNS
+3715 MLAGRDIVNS
-3725 GTQLGQATAIV
+3725 GTQLGQATTIV
-3736 PLLGGGTSSG
+3736 PLLGGGSSSG
-3746 NLFVHSDPLDISLV
+3746 NLFVHNDPLDISLV

-3787 RMEDKASVTSL
+3787 RMEDKASITSL
-3798 GALVPGDSR
+3798 GALVPGDNR

-3819 ASGPNYGAFVARYLD
+3819 ASGPNYTAFVSRYLD

-3867 YGFSGSA
+3867 YGFSGSD
-3874 EQARAYFAGLPA
+3874 EQARAYFAGLSA

-3901 RAGGLEYNQAD
+3901 RAGGLEYNQVD
-3912 GPRRGSYLR
+3912 GPRQGSYLR

-3944 NITLYGGAGVHTNL
+3944 NITLYGGAGVHTNV

-3965 APGGQQVFGIEGEAP
+3965 TPGGQQVFGIEGEAP
-3980 PATAGVI
+3980 PSTAGVI
-3987 TQGQGNIQLYAKG
+3987 TQGQGNIQLYSLG

-4068 PIPEVAPGD
+4068 PIAEVAPGD

-4115 QGKSSGIPVVAAVN
+4115 QGKSSGIPVVASVN

-4136 SAAASSATQAAED
+4136 SSAASSATQAAED
-4149 VARQQQAASRQNLP
+4149 VARQQQAAARQNMP
-4163 SVFTVQVLSFGQE
+4163 SVFSVQVLSFGQE
-4176 RLAPSQDGASRAN
+4176 RLAPTQDGASRAN
-4189 PDYNPESP
+4189 PGYNPNSP

>member
-10 LKSASRGEALPV
+10 LKSASRCEALPV
-22 LRLHPL
+22 LRLNPL
-28 AHAIVLLLVAGSAQA
+28 AHAIALLLVAGSAQA
-43 DTAFSA
+43 ETAFSA
-49 GWFASKSAAQQAV
+49 GWFASKGAAQQAA
-62 GAGAVAGNLPR
+62 GAGGVAGSLPK

-105 AQQAAQAAGRRSALV
+105 AQQAAQAAGRRSVLV
-120 AAASIP
+120 AASSIP

-150 PLQTQADGKTTVSIG
+150 PVQTQADGKTTVSIG

-203 QARPSQ
+203 QARPSE

-256 GLYIDSS
+256 GLYVDSV
-263 GSQPTFTDAAGKIQV
+263 GSQPTFTDAAGKVQV
-278 QQGALLQTRTPG
+278 QQGALIQTRAPG
-290 VSTESGGYVLLLGSE
+290 VSTGSGGYVLLLGSE
-305 VDNAGSIVTPKG
+305 VDNAGSLVTPKG

-357 AGTVSNSGLIQ
+357 AGKVSNNGLIQ

-383 NGVVLAT
+383 NGVALAT

-401 LNSASDSGSSVTLGQ
+401 LNSANDSSSSVTLGQ

-429 SALDGQRS
+429 NALDSQRA
-437 AGLNGLGGPG
+437 AGLAGLGGLG
-447 NAIGGAFDNLSAV
+447 NNIGGAFDNLSSVA
-460 VDRTDQS
+460 DRTDQS

-477 DFQSGSSTLATGGQ
+477 DFQAGSSTLATGGQ

-506 LIDVAG
+506 VIDVAG

-542 RGSLNNNDVWVDVRE
+542 QGSLNNNDVWVDVRE
-557 LVYVPAGTNG
+557 LLYVPAGTNG

-605 SGRDVVTQA
+605 TGRDVVTQA

-635 WLKGPDGR
+635 WLKGPQGR

-658 IYKGYEDSSQRWGQT
+658 IYKGYEDNSPRWGQT
-673 DYYYNPLIAPQQRYE
+673 DYYYSPLIAPQQRYE

-695 DAGSL
+695 DAGKL
-700 VIGTGS
+700 VVGTGS

-715 STYQG
+715 NTYQG
-720 DRQTQAAKAGLDGYS
+720 ERQAQAAQAELDGYD
-735 QTQNAVAR
+735 QAQNAVAR
-743 GAQLLV
+743 GAQLIV
-749 GSYTPFWHKDSGT
+749 GNYRPFWQNDSGT
-762 LQNAL
+762 LQSGL
-767 QATDRTLKQVVLAP
+767 QASDRTLKQVILAP
-781 GQVAQ
+781 GQVAE
-786 ALDIGL
+786 ALAIEL

-799 QGRLQLDTGLLNGFD
+799 QGQLRLDTEQLNGFA

-820 AAYERVTVDGD
+820 AAYESVTLDGD
-831 LRVGPAGEIGL
+831 LQVGPAGEIAL

-865 LLQRGSPGAAL
+865 LLQKVTPGAAL
-876 EDTQI
+876 EDTLI
-881 GSTGGPLA
+881 GSTGGPPA
-889 SLVLGER
+889 SLVLSEG

-906 NLLLAPQDNSG
+906 NLLLAPQDHSG
-917 LAFINGGSVSLRS
+917 LAFVNGGSVSLRS

-968 NAGTSASLGVL
+968 NAGTSVGNGVL
-979 SLAGQLKGQG
+979 TLDGQLKGYG
-989 VSGGGTLSLQAVQV
+989 VSGGGNLSLQASKVQ
-1003 RIGGAAAAEARTLVL
+1003 IGGAAAPDATTLVL
-1018 AEDFFN
+1018 ASDFFG
-1024 KGFGTYDITGNQ
+1024 KGFGAYDITGNQ

-1041 EGARVDVRVPV
+1041 EGAQVDVRVPV

-1059 ASVASGEPAADA
+1059 ASVATGEPAASA
-1071 LQTWLP
+1071 LQPWLP
-1077 DAYQEDPLK
+1077 EPYQEDPAK

-1098 LQAGGL
+1098 LQAGGGGL
-1104 APSAADSASVV
+1104 SAADIASAA
-1115 LDVGQGAA
+1115 LDIGQGATVQ
-1123 LRVDDGQSIALRGIG
+1123 VDNGQSIALRGIG
-1138 QVNVDGQLIAHGGK
+1138 QISVDGHLIAHGGK
-1152 VSISAT
+1152 VSIGAVHSPLDTEKLAST
-1158 RMPQVDGEALSVAHQ
+1158 HQ
-1173 RSIRLGEQAVVDV
+1173 RSILLGHDALVDV
-1186 SGRALTALDAQ
+1186 SGYVVSALDTQ
-1197 GRRYGKVSDGGSIVI
+1197 GRRYGKVGDGGSIVI
-1212 GGTLDPA
+1212 GGALDPA
-1219 TGRAAA
+1219 TGRAVA

-1235 SRLEASGAQATLD
+1235 SRLEASGAQAALD

-1268 LNGLFLD
+1268 LNGLYLD

-1297 TAAYDYGQLGS
+1297 TASYDGDLLDS
-1308 DAPLVARELR
+1308 DAPLVPRELL
-1318 LSQRRQAREGSASGT
+1318 LSQRRQVLDGTTSGP
-1333 LAYGQGNL
+1333 LAYGQGHF

-1358 HGQISF
+1358 NGQISF
-1364 DGDIDLALG
+1364 DGDVDLALG

-1382 LGLAE
+1382 LGLAQ
-1387 GAAADTRVRLD
+1387 GAAADTRVRLS
-1398 APYVRLAEVAKNTNG
+1398 APYVRLAGAARNNNG
-1413 SPVVTVPVVRGGTS
+1413 SPGVRVPVVRGGSS

-1434 LRVTSQLLDIRDEVS
+1434 LVVASQLLDIRDEVS
-1449 LGAHGN
+1449 LGAHGD
-1455 INLRSGQVPLDQRGF
+1455 INLRSGLLPLDQRGF
-1470 ATMEVHSAGDMRLLR
+1470 ATMDVRSAGDMRMLR
-1485 PTGTTPLTRLS
+1485 PSSSTISFTRLN
-1496 TPGDLNLTVAQLYPQ
+1496 TPGDLNLTVAQLYPE

-1518 RARHLGIGR
+1518 RARHLSIGR
-1527 SSVENPAVPYSAYGS
+1527 SSAQDPGVPYSAYGY
-1542 LSLSAQSIDQG
+1542 LQLSAQSIAQG

-1562 LVLGFNGGPQDNSS
+1562 LVLGFSNGPQDNSS
-1576 TVRLLP
+1576 IIRLLP

-1608 DGKPLAENLLNPIL
+1608 DGKPLGESIL
-1622 GADWLTLTLVG
+1622 DPFLASDWLTLTMLG
-1633 QSIDVQGGAVVDLS
+1633 QSIDVQNGAVVDLS

-1682 LPGRASNPV
+1682 LPGLASNPV
-1691 YAIVPGHQAGYAP
+1691 YAIVPGSQAGYAP
-1704 GAGQSGAQDPL
+1704 SAGQSDALDP
-1715 VGQQITLDA
+1715 VIGQQITLEA

-1751 LNGAAGLAA
+1751 LNGGAGLAA

-1773 SSGRLSV
+1773 TSGRLSV
-1780 LGTSI
+1780 LGTGI

-1804 SQYNETSLSQFLAND
+1804 SQYNETSLAQFLVSD

-1834 KGLTLNLLQNQTG
+1834 KGLTLNLLRNQTG
-1847 QASFTYAGTSRFS
+1847 QPSFTYAGTSRFS

-1866 GTVASVLSQNQSSQL
+1866 GTVASVLSQSSQM
-1881 EIVAGGPSAGFS
+1881 EIVADGPSAGFT

-1899 AQLNALGA
+1899 AQLNALDA
-1907 ASLRIGGSGLRQYGQ
+1907 ASLRIGGTGTRQYGQ

-1953 GMTTGGIVVE
+1953 GRTNGGIVVE

-1972 RGPSAYDSRD
+1972 RGASAYDSRD

-2005 PTPAQNGQVGPGSIR
+2005 PTPAQNGQAGPGSIR

-2026 QCGGVT
+2026 SCSGVT
-2032 QLYSEGTLAAATN
+2032 QLYSEGTLAAATD

-2054 RYGTRNLTLAVGGVN
+2054 RYGTRNLTLAVGGINV
-2069 IGSSQSLADA
+2069 GSSQSLAEA
-2079 AARHALAPGLT
+2079 AAGNTLASGLT

-2101 GDRERGAPALQTLT
+2101 GDRERGAPALETLT

-2137 GASSLGNLILGTPAI
+2137 GESSLSRLILGTPAI
-2152 YGYGNAGDVASIRTA
+2152 YGHGGAEDVASIRTA
-2167 NLTWNGAA
+2167 NLIWNGTA

-2246 NQGAYESG
+2246 SQGAYESG
-2254 KGYRYSGGDLN
+2254 KGYSYSGGDLN

-2275 GSVNRIK
+2275 GSVSRIK
-2282 AGGDIRIAGAGGA
+2282 AGGDMRISGGGA
-2295 PAPINTLGGE
+2295 VPGPINTLGGE
-2305 LALQGRSIRLDT
+2305 LALQGRSISLDT

-2334 VLADHARLDL
+2334 VLADNAQLDL
-2344 AGRTVAFNDLNKY
+2344 AGRTVPFNDLNKY

-2362 VLLESRGGDI
+2362 VMLESRGGDI
-2372 RQAAGS
+2372 RQAVGS

-2389 GTLSAIALDPAAGQ
+2389 GTLSAIALDPGAGQ
-2403 VELAGAILGSSS
+2403 VALLGTILGGSS

-2422 TRVPYKAGAVDI
+2422 TRVPYKAGGVDI

-2444 LNQRLNDGQVYGA
+2444 LNQRFNEGQVYGS

-2463 QGDLQLGNELKA
+2463 QGDLQLGSELKA

-2510 LTLGSSALLD
+2510 LTLGDAALLD

-2541 VVELTSGDGRLVLAE
+2541 VVELTSGEGRLVLAE
-2556 GSRIDLRHGTAAT
+2556 GSRIDLRHGTAAA

-2585 ELNAPR
+2585 ELNVPR

-2603 ASGRQQIA
+2603 ASGRQQIS
-2611 GARSIAVNGIWRYDD
+2611 GAKSIAVNGIWRYDD

-2631 VLKDGSEAVSG
+2631 VLKDGSDAASG
-2642 KPYRVINQA
+2642 KPYRVIDQA
-2651 YMDLKH
+2651 YMNLKH
-2657 AQSTAFIDA
+2657 DQSTAFIDA
-2666 ALGNPTL
+2666 ALANATL

-2680 LTAGGYDDALH
+2680 LTDGGYGDALH
-2691 LRPGVQL
+2691 LRPGVQI
-2698 SSERDLVIQGDL
+2698 SSERDVVIQGDL

-2721 PHFARTAVYG
+2721 PRFARTAVYG

-2744 NLEVRGSLTDGFTP
+2744 NLEVRGSVTDGFTP

-2765 AGWVLLPGK
+2765 AGWVLLPGM

-2802 NYDLPLKATTFASGV
+2802 NYDLPIKATTFASGV

-2835 VLRGEVRAA
+2835 VVRADVRAA

-2855 LEQAVTLPVGTR
+2855 LEQAVTLPEGTR
-2867 LGAGTLLGSRTALQA
+2867 LGAGTLLTTRTALQA

-2890 LPATLDPATG
+2890 LPATFTSG
-2900 QQDTFALNGDLALKA
+2900 YQDTYALNGDLALKA

-2921 QTEVKLPNGALS
+2921 QTDVKLPNGALS
-2933 VALRPADGE
+2933 VALRPTDGE
-2942 RQGRN
+2942 SQGRN
-2947 WAVAGL
+2947 WAIAGL

-2977 SVRPGV
+2977 SVKPRV

-3013 WGPEAES
+3013 WGPEVEG
-3020 PDWSWLGGVVGQPLT
+3020 PDWSWLGGVVGQPLS

-3056 VDHWVWGPEAESP
+3056 VDSWVWGPEVESP

-3082 TPEDLA
+3082 SPEDLA
-3088 GGYCD
+3088 NGYCD

-3134 LDLIAGGDLAMQS
+3134 LDLIAGGDLSMQS

-3157 SPTRGAGF
+3157 SQAMGAGYT
-3165 AAPRGVGSKGTVLGA
+3165 APRGVGRAGTVLGG
-3180 YDSLSLYQD
+3180 YDKDNQLYID

-3197 EQVAAYEKLVSGD
+3197 EQVASYEKLVEGD

-3225 LSTAGSLRGDALGST
+3225 LSTAGSLRGDALGSAFGEFGA
-3240 WDQDQSTGSSA
+3240 SPV
-3251 LSSVGTGNWLWRQG
+3251 LPSVGVGDWLWRQG
-3265 SGSAALDQAVPSAWW
+3265 TGSAVVDQAVPTAWW
-3280 INFGTYVTPTVGVPM
+3280 INFGTYVTPSIGTPM

-3303 IGTLGGGNLDVRVGA
+3303 VGTLGGGNLEVRVGA

-3326 GDRSTRAAPRSEALI
+3326 GNRTGRGSPRSEALI
-3341 LAVGGT
+3341 LAVGST
-3347 GRVAADGSLA
+3347 GRVAADGSLT

-3378 RASSVGGGA
+3378 RASSIFSKPA
-3387 AVGQNH
+3387 QGQNH

-3400 NLRGNVQANAGAM
+3400 NLRGHVQANAGAM
-3413 GGIQQSFGRFSLN
+3413 GGIQQNFGRSSIN

-3441 VANATGGLVIIP
+3441 VASATGGLVIIP
-3453 GDATVSLNTRG
+3453 GDATVSLTTRD

-3473 PGRTRQH
+3473 PGRTWQH

-3488 GTAYAGGGN
+3488 GTPYLGGGSS
-3497 GWFSLWTEHTAIDL
+3497 WFSLWTEHTAIDL
-3511 FAAGG
+3511 FSAGG

-3522 QAGELAVGNSET
+3522 QAGEFAFGSNVT
-3534 PRSQLNTSPTDRR
+3534 PPAQRDTSPTDGR

-3565 GSSALYTGSG
+3565 GSSAFYTGSDL
-3575 QRTSA
+3575 QNSP
-3580 YSLVLAPSPSGEL
+3580 YSLVLAPSPNGQL

-3620 PFAPAFEGRTQDSDE
+3620 PFTPAFEGREQGGDK
-3635 RLLVSNLSADGLSS
+3635 RLLVSNLSPDGLSS
-3649 TQGMGNFPLFVF
+3649 VQGMGGFPLFAF

-3669 GGRRDPARFY
+3669 GGRREPARFY

-3685 VGIRSGEQLNFSAS
+3685 VGIRSGEQLNFGAS
-3699 GLRPGQTWY
+3699 GSRPGQTWY

-3715 MRAGRDIVNS
+3715 MLAGRDIVNS

-3736 PLLGGGTSSG
+3736 PLLGEGVSSG
-3746 NLFVHSDPLDISLV
+3746 NLFVHNDPLDISLV

-3775 PGLLQINAGRDI
+3775 PGLLQVNAGRNI
-3787 RMEDKASVTSL
+3787 RMEDKASITSL
-3798 GALVPGDSR
+3798 GALVPGDNR

-3819 ASGPNYGAFVARYLD
+3819 ASGPNYTAFVSRYLD
-3834 PANLASDSAS
+3834 LTNLASDSAS

-3867 YGFSGSA
+3867 YGFSGSD

-3886 VEQGLFAR
+3886 VEQGVFAR

-3901 RAGGLEYNQAD
+3901 RAGGLEYNQVD
-3912 GPRRGSYLR
+3912 SPRQGSYLR

-3944 NITLYGGAGVHTNL
+3944 NITLYGGAGVHTNV

-3965 APGGQQVFGIEGEAP
+3965 TPGGQQVFGIEGEAP
-3980 PATAGVI
+3980 PSTAGVI
-3987 TQGQGNIQLYAKG
+3987 TQGQGNIQLYSLG

-4068 PIPEVAPGD
+4068 PIAEVPPGD

-4115 QGKSSGIPVVAAVN
+4115 QGKSSGIPVVASVN

-4136 SAAASSATQAAED
+4136 SSAASSATQAAED
-4149 VARQQQAASRQNLP
+4149 VARQQQAAARQNMP
-4163 SVFTVQVLSFGQE
+4163 SVFSVQVLSFGQE
-4176 RLAPSQDGASRAN
+4176 RLAPTQDGASRAN
-4189 PDYNPESP
+4189 PGYNPDSP

>member
-10 LKSASRGEALPV
+10 LKSASRCEALPV
-22 LRLHPL
+22 LRLNPL
-28 AHAIVLLLVAGSAQA
+28 AHAIALLLVAGSAQA
-43 DTAFSA
+43 ETAFSA
-49 GWFASKSAAQQAV
+49 AWFASKGAAQQAAGV
-62 GAGAVAGNLPR
+62 GGVAGSLPK

-120 AAASIP
+120 AASSIP

-138 NALTKGWTNARN
+138 NALTKGWTNASN
-150 PLQTQADGKTTVSIG
+150 PVQTQADGKTTVSIG

-203 QARPSQ
+203 QARPSE

-228 IFSGSS
+228 VFSGSS

-256 GLYIDSS
+256 GLYVDSI
-263 GSQPTFTDAAGKIQV
+263 GSQPTFTDAAGKVQV
-278 QQGALLQTRTPG
+278 QQGALIQTRAPG

-305 VDNAGSIVTPKG
+305 VDNAGSLVTPKG

-357 AGTVSNSGLIQ
+357 AGKVSNNGLIQ

-383 NGVVLAT
+383 NGLVLAT

-401 LNSASDSGSSVTLGQ
+401 LNSASDSSSSVTLGQ

-429 SALDGQRS
+429 TALDSQRN
-437 AGLNGLGGPG
+437 AGLAGLGGLG
-447 NAIGGAFDNLSAV
+447 NSIGGAFDNLSSVA
-460 VDRTDQS
+460 DRTDQS

-506 LIDVAG
+506 VIDVAG
-512 AVGVKVAMEANSV
+512 AVEVKVAMEANSV

-542 RGSLNNNDVWVDVRE
+542 QGSLNNNDVWVDVRE

-567 YATDRWYTAGGLL
+567 YATDRWYTGGGLL

-605 SGRDVVTQA
+605 TGRDVVTQA

-635 WLKGPDGR
+635 WLKGADGR

-658 IYKGYEDSSQRWGQT
+658 IYKGYEDNSPRWGQT
-673 DYYYNPLIAPQQRYE
+673 DYYYSPLIAPQQRYE
-688 EGYSVGR
+688 DGYSVGR
-695 DAGSL
+695 DAGKL
-700 VIGTGS
+700 VVGTGS

-715 STYQG
+715 ATYQG
-720 DRQTQAAKAGLDGYS
+720 ERQTQAAQAGLDGYD

-743 GAQLLV
+743 GAQLIV
-749 GSYTPFWHKDSGT
+749 GDYRPFWQSDSGT
-762 LQNAL
+762 LQSGL
-767 QATDRTLKQVVLAP
+767 QASDRTLKQVILAP
-781 GQVAQ
+781 GQVAE
-786 ALDIGL
+786 ALAIEL

-799 QGRLQLDTGLLNGFD
+799 QGQLRLDTEQLNGFA

-820 AAYERVTVDGD
+820 AAYESVTVDGD
-831 LRVGPAGEIGL
+831 LQVGSAGEIAL

-865 LLQRGSPGAAL
+865 LLQKATPGLAL
-876 EDTQI
+876 EDTLI
-881 GSTGGPLA
+881 GSTSGPLA
-889 SLVLGER
+889 SLVLSEG
-896 ARLDASGLWS
+896 ARLDTSGLWS

-937 AGSQVDVSS
+937 AGSQLDVSS
-946 GAALLVNGSLRG
+946 GAALLVSGSLRG

-968 NAGTSASLGVL
+968 NAGTTVGNGVL
-979 SLAGQLKGQG
+979 TLAGQLKGYG
-989 VSGGGTLSLQAVQV
+989 VTGGGTLSLQAGKVQ
-1003 RIGGAAAAEARTLVL
+1003 IGGETAPDAATLVL
-1018 AEDFFN
+1018 GSDFFG
-1024 KGFGTYDITGNQ
+1024 KGFGAYDITGNQ

-1041 EGARVDVRVPV
+1041 EGAQVDVRVPV
-1052 YAQAAGT
+1052 YVQAAGT
-1059 ASVASGEPAADA
+1059 ASVATGEPTASA
-1071 LQTWLP
+1071 LQLWLP
-1077 DAYQEDPLK
+1077 EPYQEDPAK

-1104 APSAADSASVV
+1104 DSSAADIASVA
-1115 LDVGQGAA
+1115 LDIGQGASV
-1123 LRVDDGQSIALRGIG
+1123 RVDNGQSIALRGIG
-1138 QVNVDGQLIAHGGK
+1138 QISVDGHLIAHGGK
-1152 VSISAT
+1152 VSIGAVQPLRLESEPLIST
-1158 RMPQVDGEALSVAHQ
+1158 HQ
-1173 RSIRLGEQAVVDV
+1173 RSILLGHNALVDV
-1186 SGRALTALDAQ
+1186 SGYVVSALDAQ
-1197 GRRYGKVSDGGSIVI
+1197 GRRYGKVGDGGSIVI
-1212 GGTLDPA
+1212 GGALDMA

-1235 SRLEASGAQATLD
+1235 SRLEASGAQAALD
-1248 IKGAGPM
+1248 IKGTGPM

-1268 LNGLFLD
+1268 INGLYLD

-1297 TAAYDYGQLGS
+1297 TGSYDRNWLDS
-1308 DAPLVARELR
+1308 DMPLVPRELL
-1318 LSQRRQAREGSASGT
+1318 LSQRRQALDGTTSGP
-1333 LAYGQGNL
+1333 LAYGQGHL
-1341 SVEQVDAG
+1341 SVEQVNAG
-1349 GFGNLALLS
+1349 SFGSLVLLS
-1358 HGQISF
+1358 NGQISF
-1364 DGDIDLALG
+1364 DGDVDLALG

-1382 LGLAE
+1382 LGLAQ
-1387 GAAADTRVRLD
+1387 GAAADTRVRLS
-1398 APYVRLAEVAKNTNG
+1398 APYVRLAGVAQLGVLSN
-1413 SPVVTVPVVRGGTS
+1413 SVTVPVVRGGSS

-1434 LRVTSQLLDIRDEVS
+1434 LAVVSQLLDIRDEVN
-1449 LGAHGN
+1449 LGAHGD
-1455 INLRSGQVPLDQRGF
+1455 ITLLSGQLQLDQRGF
-1470 ATMEVHSAGDMRLLR
+1470 ATMDVHSAGDMRMLR
-1485 PTGTTPLTRLS
+1485 PTGSISVTRLN
-1496 TPGDLNLTVAQLYPQ
+1496 TPGDLNLTVAQLYPE
-1511 TLARAEI
+1511 TLARAEV
-1518 RARHLGIGR
+1518 RARHLSIGR
-1527 SSVENPAVPYSAYGS
+1527 SSAQDPGVPYSAYGS
-1542 LSLSAQSIDQG
+1542 LLLSAQSIDQG

-1562 LVLGFNGGPQDNSS
+1562 LVLGFNGGAQDNTS

-1608 DGKPLAENLLNPIL
+1608 DGKPLGESIL
-1622 GADWLTLTLVG
+1622 DPFLGSDWLTLTMLG
-1633 QSIDVQGGAVVDLS
+1633 QSVDVQSGAVVDLS

-1682 LPGRASNPV
+1682 LPGLASNPV
-1691 YAIVPGHQAGYAP
+1691 YAIVPGNQAGYAP
-1704 GAGQSGAQDPL
+1704 GAGQSGALDPL
-1715 VGQQITLDA
+1715 IGQQITLEA

-1733 YTLLPANY
+1733 YTLLPATY

-1751 LNGAAGLAA
+1751 LNGGAGLAG

-1773 SSGRLSV
+1773 TSGRLSV
-1780 LGTSI
+1780 LGTAI
-1785 QDSLSRQV
+1785 QDNLSRQV

-1804 SQYNETSLSQFLAND
+1804 SQYNETSLAQFLVND

-1834 KGLTLNLLQNQTG
+1834 KGLTLSLLQNQTG
-1847 QASFTYAGTSRFS
+1847 QPSFTYAGTGRFS
-1860 PDKGGY
+1860 PDEGGY
-1866 GTVASVLSQNQSSQL
+1866 GTVANVLGQNSQM
-1881 EIVAGGPSAGFS
+1881 EIVSGGPSAGFS
-1893 GTSIDA
+1893 GTSIDV

-1907 ASLRIGGSGLRQYGQ
+1907 ASLRIGGTGTRQYGQ

-1928 FSSNLSDLTLRSGAV
+1928 FSSNLADLTLRSGAL

-1953 GMTTGGIVVE
+1953 GRTNGGIVVE

-1972 RGPSAYDSRD
+1972 QGASAYDSRD

-2005 PTPAQNGQVGPGSIR
+2005 PTPAQNGQVAGPGSIR

-2026 QCGGVT
+2026 SCSGVT
-2032 QLYSEGTLAAATN
+2032 QLYSEGTLAAATD

-2069 IGSSQSLADA
+2069 VGSSQSLAEA
-2079 AARHALAPGLT
+2079 AAGNTLASGLT

-2101 GDRERGAPALQTLT
+2101 GDRERGAPALETLT

-2137 GASSLGNLILGTPAI
+2137 GESSLSHLILGTPAI
-2152 YGYGNAGDVASIRTA
+2152 YGHGGAEDVASIRTA
-2167 NLTWNGAA
+2167 NLIWNGTA

-2225 VDLRASQRLTA
+2225 VDLSASQRLTA

-2246 NQGAYESG
+2246 SQGAYESG
-2254 KGYRYSGGDLN
+2254 KGYSYSGGDLN

-2282 AGGDIRIAGAGGA
+2282 AGGDIRISGGGA
-2295 PAPINTLGGE
+2295 VPGPINTLGGE
-2305 LALQGRSIRLDT
+2305 LALQGRSISLDT

-2334 VLADHARLDL
+2334 LLAGNAQLDL
-2344 AGRTVAFNDLNKY
+2344 AGRTVPFNDLNKY

-2362 VLLESRGGDI
+2362 VILESRGGDI

-2389 GTLSAIALDPAAGQ
+2389 GTLSAIALDPGAGQ
-2403 VELAGAILGSSS
+2403 VALLGAILGGSS

-2422 TRVPYKAGAVDI
+2422 TQVPYKAGGVDI

-2444 LNQRLNDGQVYGA
+2444 LNQRLNEGQVYGS

-2480 SLDNGRLTVLGT
+2480 SLDNGHLAVLGT

-2510 LTLGSSALLD
+2510 LTLGDAALLD

-2541 VVELTSGDGRLVLAE
+2541 VVELTSGEGRLVLAE
-2556 GSRIDLRHGTAAT
+2556 GSRIDLRHGTSAA

-2603 ASGRQQIA
+2603 ASGRQQIS
-2611 GARSIAVNGIWRYDD
+2611 GAKSIAVNGIWRYDD

-2631 VLKDGSEAVSG
+2631 LLKDGSDAASG
-2642 KPYRVINQA
+2642 RPYRVIDQA
-2651 YMDLKH
+2651 YMNRKH
-2657 AQSTAFIDA
+2657 DQSTAFIDA
-2666 ALGNPTL
+2666 ALANTAL

-2680 LTAGGYDDALH
+2680 LTAGGYGDALH
-2691 LRPGVQL
+2691 LRPGVQI
-2698 SSERDLVIQGDL
+2698 SSERDVVIQGDL

-2744 NLEVRGSLTDGFTP
+2744 NLEVRGSVTDGFTP

-2765 AGWVLLPGK
+2765 AGWVLLPGM

-2802 NYDLPLKATTFASGV
+2802 NYDLPIKATTFASGV

-2835 VLRGEVRAA
+2835 VVRADVRAA
-2844 DGSLLYAAGTL
+2844 DGNLLYAAGTL
-2855 LEQAVTLPVGTR
+2855 LEQAVTLPEGTR
-2867 LGAGTLLGSRTALQA
+2867 LGAGTLLTTRTALQA

-2890 LPATLDPATG
+2890 LPATLDPSTG
-2900 QQDTFALNGDLALKA
+2900 QQDTYALNGDLALKA

-2921 QTEVKLPNGALS
+2921 QTDVKLPNGALS

-2942 RQGRN
+2942 SQGRN
-2947 WAVAGL
+2947 WAIAGL

-2977 SVRPGV
+2977 SVKPRV

-3002 IVPGKPGGNWV
+3002 IVPGKPSGNWV
-3013 WGPEAES
+3013 WGPEVDSPDWNWLGVVVGEPLSQGDLDNGTCDWAPGLCTFKPNVDSWVWGPEVES
-3020 PDWSWLGGVVGQPLT
+3020 PDWNWLGGVVGQPLSQD
-3035 PEDLANGYC
+3035 DLNNG
-3044 DWAPG
+3044 
-3049 LCEFKPS
+3049 
-3056 VDHWVWGPEAESP
+3056 
-3069 DWSWLGGVVGQPL
+3069 
-3082 TPEDLA
+3082 T
-3088 GGYCD
+3088 CD

-3114 VIAVR
+3114 VIAMR

-3134 LDLIAGGDLAMQS
+3134 LDLIAGGDLSMQS

-3157 SPTRGAGF
+3157 SQTLGAGY
-3165 AAPRGVGSKGTVLGA
+3165 AATRGVGRTGTVLGG
-3180 YDSLSLYQD
+3180 YDKDNLALYRD

-3197 EQVAAYEKLVSGD
+3197 EQVAAYEKLVAGD

-3240 WDQDQSTGSSA
+3240 FGEFGASPA
-3251 LSSVGTGNWLWRQG
+3251 LSSVGVGDWLWRQG
-3265 SGSAALDQAVPSAWW
+3265 TGSAAVDQAVPTAWW
-3280 INFGTYVTPTVGVPM
+3280 INFGTYVTPSVGTPM

-3303 IGTLGGGNLDVRVGA
+3303 VGTLGGGNLEVRVGA

-3326 GDRSTRAAPRSEALI
+3326 GNRTALGSPRSEALI
-3341 LAVGGT
+3341 LAVGST
-3347 GRVAADGSLA
+3347 GRVAADGSLT

-3378 RASSVGGGA
+3378 RASSVQSGA
-3387 AVGQNH
+3387 AQGQNH

-3400 NLRGNVQANAGAM
+3400 NLRGHVQANAGAM
-3413 GGIQQSFGRFSLN
+3413 GGIQQNFGRSSFN
-3426 QDAREVRAYDPYSAS
+3426 QDAREVRAFDPYSAS
-3441 VANATGGLVIIP
+3441 VASATGGLVIIP
-3453 GDATVSLNTRG
+3453 GDATVSLATRG

-3488 GTAYAGGGN
+3488 GTAYLGGGSS
-3497 GWFSLWTEHTAIDL
+3497 WFSLWTEHTAIDL

-3522 QAGELAVGNSET
+3522 QAGELTRGQNA
-3534 PRSQLNTSPTDRR
+3534 PRVQLDTSPTDGR

-3565 GSSALYTGSG
+3565 GSSALYTGDQKNSP
-3575 QRTSA
+3575 
-3580 YSLVLAPSPSGEL
+3580 YSLVLAPSPNGQL

-3620 PFAPAFEGRTQDSDE
+3620 PFMPAFEGREQGGGE
-3635 RLLVSNLSADGLSS
+3635 RLLVSNLSPDGLSS
-3649 TQGMGNFPLFVF
+3649 TQGMGGFPLFAF
-3661 GGDTLTTL
+3661 GGDTLTTF
-3669 GGRRDPARFY
+3669 GGRREPARFY

-3685 VGIRSGEQLNFSAS
+3685 VGIRSGEQLNFNAS
-3699 GLRPGQTWY
+3699 GSRPGRTWY

-3715 MRAGRDIVNS
+3715 MLAGRDIVNS

-3736 PLLGGGTSSG
+3736 PLLGEGTSSG

-3787 RMEDKASVTSL
+3787 RMEDKASITSL
-3798 GALVPGDSR
+3798 GALVPGDNR

-3819 ASGPNYGAFVARYLD
+3819 ASGPNYTAFAARYLD

-3867 YGFSGSA
+3867 YGFSGSD
-3874 EQARAYFAGLPA
+3874 EQARAYFASLPA

-3901 RAGGLEYNQAD
+3901 RAGGLEYNQVD
-3912 GPRRGSYLR
+3912 GPRQGSYLR

-3944 NITLYGGAGVHTNL
+3944 NITLYGGAGVHTNV

-3965 APGGQQVFGIEGEAP
+3965 TPGGQQVFGIEGEAP
-3980 PATAGVI
+3980 PSTAGVI
-3987 TQGQGNIQLYAKG
+3987 TQGQGNIQLYSQG

-4068 PIPEVAPGD
+4068 PIAEVPPGD

-4115 QGKSSGIPVVAAVN
+4115 QGKSSGIPVVASVN

-4136 SAAASSATQAAED
+4136 SSAASSATQAAED
-4149 VARQQQAASRQNLP
+4149 VARQQQAAARQNMP
-4163 SVFTVQVLSFGQE
+4163 SVFSVQVLSFGQE
-4176 RLAPSQDGASRAN
+4176 RLAPTQDGASRAN
-4189 PDYNPESP
+4189 PGYNPDSP